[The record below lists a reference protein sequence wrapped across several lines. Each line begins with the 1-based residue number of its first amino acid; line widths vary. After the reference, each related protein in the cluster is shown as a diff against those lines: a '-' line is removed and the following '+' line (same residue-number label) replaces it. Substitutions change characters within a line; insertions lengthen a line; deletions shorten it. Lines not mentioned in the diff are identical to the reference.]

1 MICWFFS
8 TAYSTVTSITLC
20 QYLVV
25 SEMKYLVNSYCI
37 PSLLYGCEIWSLNS
51 SDYRKL
57 NVLFGTMHLEKIF
70 QCCWRDSVSCLFYYC
85 KTLPLSYT
93 IDQRKILF
101 IKRMRNCNNTVVRS
115 ISTMYTCVGQIMSKY
130 SVHSL
135 YLHSATIKQCIWGHF
150 AEVING
156 NLCII

>member
-1 MICWFFS
+1 M
-8 TAYSTVTSITLC
+8 VTWITFC

-25 SEMKYLVNSYCI
+25 TEMKYLLFISLTHNCI

-51 SDYRKL
+51 SDYCKL
-57 NVLFGTMHLEKIF
+57 NVIWNNAFRKIF
-70 QCCWRDSVSCLFYYC
+70 QCCWCESVSCLFYYC

-115 ISTMYTCVGQIMSKY
+115 IFTMYTCIGQIISKY

-135 YLHSATIKQCIWGHF
+135 HLHTSKIKQCIWGHF
-150 AEVING
+150 VNASVRNG
-156 NLCII
+156 NLCIY